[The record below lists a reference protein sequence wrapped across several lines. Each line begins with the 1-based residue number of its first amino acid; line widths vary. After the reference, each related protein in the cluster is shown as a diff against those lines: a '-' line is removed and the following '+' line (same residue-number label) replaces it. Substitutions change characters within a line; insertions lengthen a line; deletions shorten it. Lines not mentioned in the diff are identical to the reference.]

1 MRRIPKRLL
10 RFSKIINQFLGVQI
24 IHQTLMQ
31 YLRYSPDSQ
40 KQKRNDLERREK
52 KWKITS
58 ADLIHMIQEVQKVS
72 QGQILGLLRDPKD
85 LDSVESVSFNNNLW
99 FLNSRKPRKL
109 KSNKFIT
116 SSMTI
121 LQMAEL
127 KWSVLK
133 DLKAIFQQENNPS
146 KFKPMFQ

>member
-85 LDSVESVSFNNNLW
+85 LVSVE
-99 FLNSRKPRKL
+99 
-109 KSNKFIT
+109 
-116 SSMTI
+116 
-121 LQMAEL
+121 
-127 KWSVLK
+127 
-133 DLKAIFQQENNPS
+133 
-146 KFKPMFQ
+146 

>member
-31 YLRYSPDSQ
+31 YLRYSLDSQ

-72 QGQILGLLRDPKD
+72 HGQILGLLRDPKD

-99 FLNSRKPRKL
+99 F
-109 KSNKFIT
+109 
-116 SSMTI
+116 
-121 LQMAEL
+121 
-127 KWSVLK
+127 
-133 DLKAIFQQENNPS
+133 
-146 KFKPMFQ
+146 

>member
-10 RFSKIINQFLGVQI
+10 RFSKKINQFLGVQI

-72 QGQILGLLRDPKD
+72 QGQIPGLLRDQKD
-85 LDSVESVSFNNNLW
+85 LDSVKSVSFNKNLW
-99 FLNSRKPRKL
+99 FLNSRKPIKL

-116 SSMTI
+116 YSMTI
-121 LQMAEL
+121 LQTAEL
-127 KWSVLK
+127 K
-133 DLKAIFQQENNPS
+133 
-146 KFKPMFQ
+146 

>member
-31 YLRYSPDSQ
+31 YLRYSLDSQ

-52 KWKITS
+52 KWKITLV
-58 ADLIHMIQEVQKVS
+58 DLIHMILEVQKVS
-72 QGQILGLLRDPKD
+72 HGQILGLLRDPKD

-116 SSMTI
+116 YSMTI

-133 DLKAIFQQENNPS
+133 DLKAIFQQENNPP